1 LIRPVTAIVV
11 GIVLGMAIGAGCRL
25 YDIPLPAPVRFIG
38 ACVLMMMT
46 LGFVVADHC
55 IPKGETMTR
64 LDPP

>member
-1 LIRPVTAIVV
+1 MTVIVV
-11 GIVLGMAIGAGCRL
+11 GIVLGLAIGAGCRL

-55 IPKGETMTR
+55 IATGETMTR
-64 LDPP
+64 VDTP